1 MARELPAAIMQIGSR
16 PGAPQAELTVTG
28 GGETLD
34 ASKRVVPVGR
44 WAHEDGAVEVATRTA
59 EVGHR
64 DVVGVE
70 GAPAVG
76 QREGGIEC
84 SEVEHDAAQQRVSD
98 VEVALPAGHQVL
110 FGPHAVDNDGPTSHD
125 RCIRIAPHRT
135 PIARC
140 FDARR
145 SVAHVGYRV
154 LGAVELVDAEGHAR
168 PIGSTSQRTL
178 LAVLLA
184 AHGDVVGLDAL
195 VEAIWLDAAPAT
207 ALTTLRTYVSRL
219 RARLGP
225 ALVARG
231 GGYALDIPAGALD
244 SDRFEALVDAAQRA
258 DPADA
263 VDLLAAALD
272 LWHGPAYGD
281 RADVERVRAEA
292 RRLDERCRAA
302 REARAVALLRIGRHE
317 EAVAA
322 AETLVDAEPLR
333 EGGWAVLIEALAG
346 AHRTADALRA
356 YRRAAA
362 ALAEVGLEPTQ
373 ALRDAE
379 QIALRGTAP
388 RRATGTP
395 SEIARS
401 DRFVPPL
408 VSSSFVGR
416 DDDVKLIAEL
426 VCNTRLVTLAG
437 PGGVGKTRLAVEV
450 ARGAAQ
456 RTELGS
462 CLVELASVANP
473 VAVPDAIVTTL
484 GLSADG
490 RSAVDILPS
499 VGDLDVLIVL
509 DNAEHVI
516 DATAAAV
523 ECILSGGA
531 SARVLATSREPL
543 AIDGEHL
550 WTVAPLVTADADA
563 SAAILFRERAASVG
577 ATPDDPAVM
586 RLVQRL
592 DGLPLAIEM
601 AAAQLDTT
609 TAEELADALDERLD
623 TLRSIRRLAPA
634 RHRSLNDVLA
644 WSEARLDD
652 TEAGVLAALSIFA
665 GPVVAT
671 DIEGVLEQPG
681 VLDVVRTLT
690 RRSLVNID
698 RSRTPARF
706 YLLETIREF
715 ARQRLVSAGRAD
727 ELARRH
733 AEWFA
738 EVTRAADVELR
749 TTGEAAAQA
758 RLESVLAELR
768 AARDWAF
775 DRDLGLAADLSAH
788 LYIYAQARFVDEPL
802 LWAEQLLDRVTGD
815 DPHRPVLLAAAATR
829 HIRRGNIA
837 RARELAHEAV
847 ERAGDTPDALP
858 ALDALTDAGLFDGRV
873 DQSRATARAMMQLAR
888 RHGDLHFQAIA
899 GSGLALSAA
908 YGGEPDPD
916 VEAVL
921 ADLDQLPLSP
931 SARGWLAY
939 TRGELCHGH
948 DSQQAL
954 THYADALREARTVNN
969 RYLEGAAIVSSC
981 SLRARTGDPFAA
993 LDDFADAVN
1002 HWNRVAN
1009 TPEQLTTLRNLA
1021 VLFQRVDAPEP
1032 LAELLG
1038 AVDHADNPTY
1048 GEEADRLQDA
1058 RSWASTTLGPVR
1070 LDELSALGATRN
1082 IAAAAHAALDAIDV
1096 LRNRTGQW

>member
-1 MARELPAAIMQIGSR
+1 M
-16 PGAPQAELTVTG
+16 
-28 GGETLD
+28 
-34 ASKRVVPVGR
+34 
-44 WAHEDGAVEVATRTA
+44 
-59 EVGHR
+59 
-64 DVVGVE
+64 
-70 GAPAVG
+70 
-76 QREGGIEC
+76 
-84 SEVEHDAAQQRVSD
+84 
-98 VEVALPAGHQVL
+98 
-110 FGPHAVDNDGPTSHD
+110 
-125 RCIRIAPHRT
+125 
-135 PIARC
+135 
-140 FDARR
+140 
-145 SVAHVGYRV
+145 AHVVYRV
-154 LGAVELVDAEGHAR
+154 LGAVELVDAEGHAC

-207 ALTTLRTYVSRL
+207 ALPTLRTYVSRL

-231 GGYALDIPAGALD
+231 GGYALDVPAGALD
-244 SDRFEALVDAAQRA
+244 ADQFEALVDAAQRA

-263 VDLLAAALD
+263 ADLLAAAID

-281 RADVERVRAEA
+281 RADVERVHAEA

-302 REARAVALLRIGRHE
+302 REARAVALLRTGRHE

-322 AETLVDAEPLR
+322 AEALVAAEPLR

-362 ALAEVGLEPTQ
+362 ALAEVGLEPTR

-379 QIALRGTAP
+379 QIALNDAAP
-388 RRATGTP
+388 RRAAETP
-395 SEIARS
+395 SDVGRS
-401 DRFVPPL
+401 DRFAPPL

-416 DDDVKLIAEL
+416 DDDVELIAEL
-426 VCNTRLVTLAG
+426 VCNTRLVTLTG
-437 PGGVGKTRLAVEV
+437 PGGVGKTRLALEV
-450 ARGAAQ
+450 ARGDTQ

-473 VAVPDAIVTTL
+473 AAVPDAIVTTL

-490 RSAVDILPS
+490 RAAVEILPS

-550 WTVAPLVTADADA
+550 WTVAPLVTAGADA
-563 SAAILFRERAASVG
+563 SAATLFRERAASVG
-577 ATPDDPAVM
+577 ATPDDTVVM

-601 AAAQLDTT
+601 AAAQLDAM
-609 TAEELADALDERLD
+609 TAGELADALDERLD
-623 TLRSIRRLAPA
+623 TLRSVRRHAPA

-665 GPVVAT
+665 GPVVAA
-671 DIEGVLEQPG
+671 DIEGVLEEPG
-681 VLDVVRTLT
+681 VVDVVRTLT

-706 YLLETIREF
+706 YLLETIRAF
-715 ARQRLVSAGRAD
+715 ARQRLASAGRAD

-738 EVTRAADVELR
+738 DVTRAADAELR
-749 TTGEAAAQA
+749 TTSEAAAQA
-758 RLESVLAELR
+758 RLESILAELR
-768 AARDWAF
+768 IARDWAF
-775 DRDLGLAADLSAH
+775 ENDLGLAADLTAH
-788 LYIYAQARFVDEPL
+788 LYLYAQARFVDEPL
-802 LWAEQLLDRVTGD
+802 LWAEQLLDRVTAD
-815 DPHRPVLLAAAATR
+815 DAHRPVLLASAATR
-829 HIRRGNIA
+829 LIRHGNIA
-837 RARELAHEAV
+837 DARRLAHEAA
-847 ERAGDTPDALP
+847 ELSGDTPYALP
-858 ALDALTDAGLFDGRV
+858 ALDALTDAGLFDGQV
-873 DQSRATARAMMQLAR
+873 DQSSATSRAMMQLAR
-888 RHGDLHFQAIA
+888 RHGDLHFQALA
-899 GSGLALSAA
+899 GSGIALATA
-908 YGGEPDPD
+908 YGGNPDPD
-916 VEAVL
+916 AETVL

-931 SARGWLAY
+931 SARGWVAY

-954 THYADALREARTVNN
+954 VHYDEAVREARKVNN

-993 LDDFADAVN
+993 LDDFADAIN
-1002 HWNRVAN
+1002 HWTRVAN

-1021 VLFQRVDAPEP
+1021 VLFQRADAPEP

-1038 AVDHADNPTY
+1038 AVDHTDNRTY
-1048 GEEADRLQDA
+1048 GEEANRLHDA
-1058 RSWASTTLGPVR
+1058 RSWASTKLGPAR
-1070 LDELSALGATRN
+1070 FDELSALGATRN
-1082 IAAAAHAALDAIDV
+1082 IAAAAHAALDVIDA
-1096 LRNRTGQW
+1096 LRIRT

>member
-1 MARELPAAIMQIGSR
+1 MG
-16 PGAPQAELTVTG
+16 
-28 GGETLD
+28 
-34 ASKRVVPVGR
+34 
-44 WAHEDGAVEVATRTA
+44 
-59 EVGHR
+59 
-64 DVVGVE
+64 
-70 GAPAVG
+70 
-76 QREGGIEC
+76 
-84 SEVEHDAAQQRVSD
+84 
-98 VEVALPAGHQVL
+98 
-110 FGPHAVDNDGPTSHD
+110 
-125 RCIRIAPHRT
+125 
-135 PIARC
+135 
-140 FDARR
+140 
-145 SVAHVGYRV
+145 HVGYRV
-154 LGAVELVDAEGHAR
+154 LGAVELVDTEGHAC

-195 VEAIWLDAAPAT
+195 VEAIWVDDAPPT
-207 ALTTLRTYVSRL
+207 ALSTLRTYVSRL
-219 RARLGP
+219 RAQLGP
-225 ALVARG
+225 TLVARG
-231 GGYALDIPAGALD
+231 GGYALAIPAGALD
-244 SDRFEALVDAAQRA
+244 ADRFEALVDAAQRA

-263 VDLLAAALD
+263 ADLLAAALD

-292 RRLDERCRAA
+292 RRLEERCRGA
-302 REARAVALLRIGRHE
+302 REARAVALLRTGRHD
-317 EAVAA
+317 EAVAV
-322 AETLVDAEPLR
+322 AEALVAAEPLR

-362 ALAEVGLEPTQ
+362 ALAEVGLEPTR

-379 QIALRGTAP
+379 QIALKDSGP

-395 SEIARS
+395 SEIGRS
-401 DRFVPPL
+401 DRFVLPL
-408 VSSSFVGR
+408 VPSSFVGR

-426 VCNTRLVTLAG
+426 VCNTRLVTLTG
-437 PGGVGKTRLAVEV
+437 PGGVGKTRLALEV
-450 ARGAAQ
+450 ARATAQ
-456 RTELGS
+456 HTELGS

-473 VAVPDAIVTTL
+473 AAVPDAIVTTL

-490 RSAVDILPS
+490 RAAVDILPS

-531 SARVLATSREPL
+531 AARVLATSREPL

-550 WTVAPLVTADADA
+550 WTVAPLVSAGADA
-563 SAAILFRERAASVG
+563 SAATLFRERAASVG
-577 ATPDDPAVM
+577 ATPDDTAVM

-609 TAEELADALDERLD
+609 TAGELADALDEQLYA
-623 TLRSIRRLAPA
+623 LRSSRRHAPA
-634 RHRSLNDVLA
+634 RHRSLHDVLA
-644 WSEARLDD
+644 WSEAHLDD
-652 TEAGVLAALSIFA
+652 TEAGILAALSIFA
-665 GPVVAT
+665 GPIVAT

-681 VLDVVRTLT
+681 VIDVVRTLT

-706 YLLETIREF
+706 YLLETIRAF
-715 ARQRLVSAGRAD
+715 ARQRLASAGRAD

-738 EVTRAADVELR
+738 DVTRAADAELR
-749 TTGEAAAQA
+749 TAGEAAAQA
-758 RLESVLAELR
+758 RVESIFAELR
-768 AARDWAF
+768 VARDWAF
-775 DRDLGLAADLSAH
+775 DHDLGLAAGLSAH
-788 LYIYAQARFVDEPL
+788 LYLYAQARFVDEPL
-802 LWAEQLLDRVTGD
+802 LWAEQLLDRVAAD

-829 HIRRGNIA
+829 LIRRGNIA
-837 RARELAHEAV
+837 DARGLAHEAA
-847 ERAGDTPDALP
+847 ERAGDTPYALP

-873 DQSRATARAMMQLAR
+873 DHSSTTARAMMHLAR

-899 GSGLALSAA
+899 GSGLALAAA
-908 YGGEPDPD
+908 YGGDPDPD
-916 VEAVL
+916 AETAL

-931 SARGWLAY
+931 SARGWVAY
-939 TRGELCHGH
+939 TRGELCHGR

-954 THYADALREARTVNN
+954 IHYDDALREARKVNN

-1002 HWNRVAN
+1002 HWNRIAN

-1021 VLFQRVDAPEP
+1021 VLFQRADAPEP

-1038 AVDHADNPTY
+1038 AVDHTDNPTY
-1048 GEEADRLQDA
+1048 GEEADRLHDA
-1058 RSWASTTLGPVR
+1058 RIWASTTLGAAR
-1070 LDELSALGATRN
+1070 FDELSALGATRS
-1082 IAAAAHAALDAIDV
+1082 ITAAAHAALAAIDA
-1096 LRNRTGQW
+1096 LRNRTDDGDG